1 MAGLGRVSGV
11 TFVTPEGCSGVQTRT
26 PESHSLG
33 RSVAPRPG
41 GGRMVGVLVHVRWA
55 AKVPVPVILLRLRR
69 NGPHGLGTGGCV
81 DPDAVRP
88 VLRCLRAFLGA
99 DGVSA
104 ALGNPEF
111 LKPRNPRRGPE
122 EPGEGQCPSDT
133 GRLGTLD
140 GRGCLRSGAIAP
152 GDFGIAGE

>member
-1 MAGLGRVSGV
+1 MHA
-11 TFVTPEGCSGVQTRT
+11 
-26 PESHSLG
+26 
-33 RSVAPRPG
+33 
-41 GGRMVGVLVHVRWA
+41 
-55 AKVPVPVILLRLRR
+55 
-69 NGPHGLGTGGCV
+69 
-81 DPDAVRP
+81 DPVRP
-88 VLRCLRAFLGA
+88 VLRLLIACLDA
-99 DGVSA
+99 DGVGA

-111 LKPRNPRRGPE
+111 LQTRNTRRGPE

>member
-1 MAGLGRVSGV
+1 MIRA
-11 TFVTPEGCSGVQTRT
+11 F
-26 PESHSLG
+26 
-33 RSVAPRPG
+33 
-41 GGRMVGVLVHVRWA
+41 VHVRRP
-55 AKVPVPVILLRLRR
+55 AKAPVPVILLRLRG
-69 NGPHGLGTGGCV
+69 NCLHGLGTGGCV
-81 DPDAVRP
+81 DADAVRP
-88 VLRCLRAFLGA
+88 VLRCPRAFLGT
-99 DGVSA
+99 DGVGA

-140 GRGCLRSGAIAP
+140 GRGCLRSCAIAP